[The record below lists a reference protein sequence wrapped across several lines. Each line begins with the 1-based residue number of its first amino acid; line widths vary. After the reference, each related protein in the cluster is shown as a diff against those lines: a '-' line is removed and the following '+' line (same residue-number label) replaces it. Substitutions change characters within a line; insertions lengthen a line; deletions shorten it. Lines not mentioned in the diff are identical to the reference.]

1 MFDSEKR
8 EDSYGYARDVMVD
21 TIPQPNPDYVPTR
34 MGREVFIYSLE
45 RKKGYSV
52 IILGD
57 LTIKDSNVSFI
68 ANPFAFEVVEKPSFS
83 EETHLDK
90 ALTNSPSFQISS
102 STFVLTESEFAKCE
116 DAIKKGKDTDS
127 DYIRLDF
134 SVERNKE
141 KNPENNVLPRD
152 IYTDN
157 SSTDNSRSA
166 AVEAMFSEN
175 EIPDKIPYSGDLSDN
190 TNPYK
195 K

>member
-8 EDSYGYARDVMVD
+8 EDSHDSQYGYARDVMVD
-21 TIPQPNPDYVPTR
+21 TIPQKKPDYVPTR

-57 LTIKDSNVSFI
+57 LTIKDSNVSFT

-141 KNPENNVLPRD
+141 KNPENNFLPKD
-152 IYTDN
+152 IYTD
-157 SSTDNSRSA
+157 SSRSA

-175 EIPDKIPYSGDLSDN
+175 EIPNKFPYSGDLSDN